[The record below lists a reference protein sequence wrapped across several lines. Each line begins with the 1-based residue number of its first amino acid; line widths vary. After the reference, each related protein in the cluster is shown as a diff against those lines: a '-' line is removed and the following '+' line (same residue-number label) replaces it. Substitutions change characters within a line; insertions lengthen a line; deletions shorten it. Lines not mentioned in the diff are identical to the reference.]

1 MLAVLAGLLSPVPQV
16 VRVACA
22 SVLIVALAVLD
33 LVAPRLPLPQ
43 RSTLIPQHVFS
54 RGLARGLL
62 RFGVEY
68 GTGVRTLIPG
78 AAPYLCAVYLVL
90 TNQPWWLTLA
100 AGAVFGF
107 SRSLAI
113 LQFVLLG
120 RDGWAQFLTGH
131 SRILERMG
139 SVLAAVLLL
148 TAVLAT

>member
-1 MLAVLAGLLSPVPQV
+1 MLAGLLSPVPEA
-16 VRVACA
+16 VRWGAAVM
-22 SVLIVALAVLD
+22 LIGTLAGLD
-33 LVAPRLPLPQ
+33 LVSRRLPLPQ

-90 TNQPWWLTLA
+90 ANQPWGLTLA
-100 AGAVFGF
+100 AGAVFGL

-131 SRILERMG
+131 SRVLERTG
-139 SVLAAVLLL
+139 TVL
-148 TAVLAT
+148 TAVLLVTAVLGS

>member
-1 MLAVLAGLLSPVPQV
+1 MLAGLLSPVPQV
-16 VRVACA
+16 VRLGCA
-22 SVLIVALAVLD
+22 ALLIVALAVLD
-33 LVAPRLPLPQ
+33 LLTRRLPLPQ

-90 TNQPWWLTLA
+90 ANQPWWLTLS

-107 SRSLAI
+107 SRSVAI

-131 SRILERMG
+131 SRILERTG
-139 SVLAAVLLL
+139 TVLAAALLL
-148 TAVLAT
+148 TAVLGS